1 MDLNS
6 RVYFVVKKLKY
17 EYVFLFNFFLKNLF
31 VFLLFEV
38 LLNFLKAVVKGIK
51 MMLVYSMRM
60 KIGSLLQR

>member
-17 EYVFLFNFFLKNLF
+17 EHVFLFNFLLKNLF

>member
-17 EYVFLFNFFLKNLF
+17 KHVFLFNFFLKNLF

-51 MMLVYSMRM
+51 MMLVYSMRL